1 MDKFE
6 EESWS
11 LDINLAKHILPRLLY
26 LKNWTYLYS
35 HPSELED
42 SYEWNE
48 ILEELVW
55 TFTYISNEYPSIASN
70 YIDDVEFISEEKEK
84 DDNFITGNIKI
95 TYTDESLYN
104 KGRIQDQI
112 NLARC
117 QKGLRLFSEYYMS
130 LWN

>member
-11 LDINLAKHILPRLLY
+11 LDVNLAKHILPRLLY

-70 YIDDVEFISEEKEK
+70 YIDDVEFISKEKEN
-84 DDNFITGNIKI
+84 DNNFITSNIKI
-95 TYTDESLYN
+95 TYTDEDLYN
-104 KGRIQDQI
+104 RGRVQDKI

-117 QKGLRLFSEYYMS
+117 QKGLKLFGEYYMS